1 MKIGFA
7 RNKVIIR
14 MLVVTHKL
22 VNLNESNLIDVQQ
35 ILNGFKGENWNYNS
49 RFVFFSFFL
58 FLQWPT

>member
-35 ILNGFKGENWNYNS
+35 ILNGFKGEN
-49 RFVFFSFFL
+49 
-58 FLQWPT
+58 